1 MNMSEQEKNAPTRE
15 EIMEMVYENW
25 KPCLAEECIPLDE
38 ACGRIVSR
46 DVYAVNT
53 IPVVRSSAMDGIAV
67 RSADFAGGQMPDTS
81 NWEYGVDYIRADTGD
96 DFDDGFDAVIAIEE
110 VQMEEGKITLNCNP
124 AEIHPGKCV
133 RPRGSMVE
141 ASELLLQKGF
151 EITPLRLAS
160 LATGGIKEVWVKKKP
175 VVAFIPTGSELIP
188 AGETLKRGQNIDA
201 NSLLIRELVKGW
213 GAEIRLMPI
222 VKDQMKDLEG
232 ALLAALEQADLVL
245 INGGSSKGSEDYSI
259 ALIEKYGKVL
269 QHYVRSAPGRPMSVS
284 IVRDK
289 LVINVPGPTFAAM
302 AVSDWAVKPA
312 IDFCYERC
320 DRVPQTIK
328 AILEKDMMSP
338 PFMEIY
344 TRVIVSCRDGVYYAT
359 PLGRAARMG
368 DGFGKCN
375 GILVTELNKKG
386 YKEGEEVTVKLIQG

>member
-1 MNMSEQEKNAPTRE
+1 MNMSEQEKNAPTRA

-25 KPCLAEECIPLDE
+25 KPCRKEECIPLDE

-81 NWEYGVDYIRADTGD
+81 NWQYGVDYIRADTGD
-96 DFDDGFDAVIAIEE
+96 DFDDRFDAVIAIEE

-124 AEIHPGKCV
+124 AELHPGTCV
-133 RPRGSMVE
+133 RPKGSTVE
-141 ASELLLQKGF
+141 ASELLIPKGY
-151 EITPLRLAS
+151 EITPLRLAA
-160 LATGGIKEVWVKKKP
+160 LATGGIKEVWVRKKP
-175 VVAFIPTGSELIP
+175 VIAFIPTGSELIP

-213 GAEIRLMPI
+213 GAEILLMPI

-232 ALLAALEQADLVL
+232 ALLSALEQADMVL

-284 IVRDK
+284 IVQDK

-312 IDFCYERC
+312 IDFYFDRC

-359 PLGRAARMG
+359 PLGRATRMG

-386 YKEGEEVTVKLIQG
+386 YKEGEEVTVKLI